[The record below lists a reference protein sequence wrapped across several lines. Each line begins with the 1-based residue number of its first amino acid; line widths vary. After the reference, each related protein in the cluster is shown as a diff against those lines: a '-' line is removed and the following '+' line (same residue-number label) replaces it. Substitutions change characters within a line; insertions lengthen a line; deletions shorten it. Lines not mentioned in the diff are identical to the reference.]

1 MLDVLELT
9 FPFSIVVGEYYHAA
23 DGDWSRV
30 AKFDLDS
37 NTKLLKVNK
46 DDVATASKVFHHGEH
61 RVQGAIEVNGR
72 YFLSQSNGDS
82 DSDIIGF
89 TPGDK
94 NSKQYRILP
103 PGSEDLTY
111 DNETETLWTLTE
123 HPGERYLVGTPIKDI
138 SS

>member
-1 MLDVLELT
+1 MD
-9 FPFSIVVGEYYHAA
+9 P
-23 DGDWSRV
+23 
-30 AKFDLDS
+30 

-46 DDVATASKVFHHGEH
+46 DAVATASKVFHHGEN
-61 RVQGAIEVNGR
+61 RVQGAITVNGR
-72 YFLSQSNGDS
+72 YFLSQSNGDG

-94 NSKQYRILP
+94 DSKQYRVLP

-111 DNETETLWTLTE
+111 DNATETLWTLTE
-123 HPGERYLVGTPIKDI
+123 HPGERYLIGTPIEEI